1 MLGFSPRLVLKS
13 FKGAKDGKGQPVLFD
28 VGRLLH
34 EEFLAVYR
42 GAAAAADGWE
52 DAAVTVAHRVG
63 ARLASAKV
71 PVAQVVVALRS
82 TDRLLTE
89 AMLDDGGDA
98 RALAAAG
105 TALAAELM
113 SAFCADDDGL
123 GDALLAGN
131 APDGAAPFYTVVLAR
146 GSATDRVVSAFRKR
160 GTALLATSGHL
171 LLPLAEAAA
180 LPLCRDVCEELGG
193 EVWFCVAERPAA
205 RVALARK
212 EVDEIDALVSSLGR
226 PPGVYRIDDMLFEN
240 AVLETPEVRDELGKV
255 VAPLLANPVLVETVL
270 ALLEADGNRAVAVK
284 KLFIHR
290 STIDY
295 RLWQIEQL
303 TGLSP
308 VNPRDLALLGTAI
321 GLSRTNSL
329 G

>member
-1 MLGFSPRLVLKS
+1 M
-13 FKGAKDGKGQPVLFD
+13 LFD

-42 GAAAAADGWE
+42 AAATDADGWE
-52 DAAVTVAHRVG
+52 DTAVSVAHRVG
-63 ARLASAKV
+63 SRLASAKI

-113 SAFCADDDGL
+113 SAFCTEDDGL
-123 GDALLAGN
+123 ADALLAGN
-131 APDGAAPFYTVVLAR
+131 TPDGAAAFYTVVSVR
-146 GSATDRVVSAFRKR
+146 GVVADRVVNAFRER
-160 GTALLATSGHL
+160 VPVLTATSGHL

-180 LPLCRDVCEELGG
+180 LPLCRDVREEIGG
-193 EVWFCVAERPAA
+193 EVWFSVAERPAA

-212 EVDEIDALVSSLGR
+212 EVDEIDALIASLGR
-226 PPGVYRIDDMLFEN
+226 PPGVYRIDDMLFES
-240 AVLETPEVRDELGKV
+240 AVTQTPEVRDELGKV
-255 VAPLLANPVLVETVL
+255 VAPLLANPVLVETIL

-308 VNPRDLALLGTAI
+308 VNPRDLAVLGTAI
-321 GLSRTNSL
+321 GLSRAST
-329 G
+329 GD

>member
-1 MLGFSPRLVLKS
+1 RVAEVDEHACGAVVVVLGLVQLDGVLVEGDRL
-13 FKGAKDGKGQPVLFD
+13 
-28 VGRLLH
+28 
-34 EEFLAVYR
+34 
-42 GAAAAADGWE
+42 
-52 DAAVTVAHRVG
+52 
-63 ARLASAKV
+63 
-71 PVAQVVVALRS
+71 VVALRS

-113 SAFCADDDGL
+113 SAFCTEDDGL
-123 GDALLAGN
+123 ADALLAGG
-131 APDGAAPFYTVVLAR
+131 APDGAAAFYTVVSVR
-146 GSATDRVVSAFRKR
+146 GAWGDRLVSAFRRR
-160 GTALLATSGHL
+160 GTVLSAASGHL

-180 LPLCRDVCEELGG
+180 LPLCRDVCAEIGG
-193 EVWFCVAERPAA
+193 EVWLCVAERPAA
-205 RVALARK
+205 RVPLARK
-212 EVDEIDALVSSLGR
+212 EVDEIDALVASLGR
-226 PPGVYRIDDMLFEN
+226 PPGVYRIDDVLFER
-240 AVLETPEVRDELGKV
+240 ALVETPEVRDELDKV

-295 RLWQIEQL
+295 RLWQVEQL
-303 TGLSP
+303 TGLCP
-308 VNPRDLALLGTAI
+308 VNPRDLAVLGTAI
-321 GLSRTNSL
+321 GIGRANAL

>member
-1 MLGFSPRLVLKS
+1 
-13 FKGAKDGKGQPVLFD
+13 VLFD

-34 EEFLAVYR
+34 EEFLTVYR
-42 GAAAAADGWE
+42 AAAADADGWE
-52 DAAVTVAHRVG
+52 DAAVSIAHRVG
-63 ARLASAKV
+63 ARLAAAKV
-71 PVAQVVVALRS
+71 PVAHVVVALRS

-105 TALAAELM
+105 TALAAESL
-113 SAFCADDDGL
+113 SAFCAGDDGL
-123 GDALLAGN
+123 ADALLAGGG
-131 APDGAAPFYTVVLAR
+131 APDGAAAFYTVVSVR
-146 GSATDRVVSAFRKR
+146 GALQDRVVSAFRR
-160 GTALLATSGHL
+160 SGPVLVATSGHL

-180 LPLCRDVCEELGG
+180 LPLCREVCEELGG
-193 EVWFCVAERPAA
+193 EVWLCVAERPAA
-205 RVALARK
+205 RVPLARK

-226 PPGVYRIDDMLFEN
+226 PPGVYRIDDMLFES
-240 AVLETPEVRDELGKV
+240 AVLDTPEVRDELGKV

-295 RLWQIEQL
+295 RLWQVEQL
-303 TGLSP
+303 TGLCP
-308 VNPRDLALLGTAI
+308 VNPRDLAVLGTAI
-321 GLSRTNSL
+321 GMSRANAL

>member
-1 MLGFSPRLVLKS
+1 MGR
-13 FKGAKDGKGQPVLFD
+13 GQPVLFD

-42 GAAAAADGWE
+42 AAAADADGWE
-52 DAAVTVAHRVG
+52 DAAVSVAHRVG
-63 ARLASAKV
+63 SRLISAKV

-113 SAFCADDDGL
+113 SAFCAGDDDGL
-123 GDALLAGN
+123 ADALLAGS
-131 APDGAAPFYTVVLAR
+131 APDGAAAVYTVALMRGALA
-146 GSATDRVVSAFRKR
+146 DRVVNAFRR
-160 GTALLATSGHL
+160 YGPVLLATSGHL
-171 LLPLAEAAA
+171 LLPVPEAAA
-180 LPLCRDVCEELGG
+180 LPLCRDVCAELGG
-193 EVWFCVAERPAA
+193 EVWFSVAERPAA

-212 EVDEIDALVSSLGR
+212 EVDEIDALVTSLGR
-226 PPGVYRIDDMLFEN
+226 PPGVYRIDDMLFES
-240 AVLETPEVRDELGKV
+240 AVLDTPEVRDELDKV
-255 VAPLLANPVLVETVL
+255 VAPLLANPVLVQTVL
-270 ALLEADGNRAVAVK
+270 ALLEADGNRAVAVR

-308 VNPRDLALLGTAI
+308 GNPRDLALLGTAI
-321 GLSRTNSL
+321 GLSRTNAL

>member
-1 MLGFSPRLVLKS
+1 
-13 FKGAKDGKGQPVLFD
+13 VLFD

-42 GAAAAADGWE
+42 AAAADADGWE
-52 DAAVTVAHRVG
+52 DTAVSVAHRVG
-63 ARLASAKV
+63 SRLTSARV
-71 PVAQVVVALRS
+71 PVSHVVVALRS
-82 TDRLLTE
+82 ADRLLTE

-105 TALAAELM
+105 TTLAAELL
-113 SAFCADDDGL
+113 SAFCTEDDGL
-123 GDALLAGN
+123 ADALLAGS
-131 APDGAAPFYTVVLAR
+131 APDGAAPFYTVVSMRGALA
-146 GSATDRVVSAFRKR
+146 DRVVSAFRER
-160 GTALLATSGHL
+160 VPVLLSTSGHL
-171 LLPLAEAAA
+171 LLPVTEAAA
-180 LPLCRDVCEELGG
+180 LPLCRDVREEIGG
-193 EVWFCVAERPAA
+193 EVWFSVAERPAA

-212 EVDEIDALVSSLGR
+212 EVDEIDALVASLGR
-226 PPGVYRIDDMLFEN
+226 PPGVYRIDDMLFES
-240 AVLETPEVRDELGKV
+240 AVMETPEVRDELGKV
-255 VAPLLANPVLVETVL
+255 VAPLLANPVLVDTVL

-308 VNPRDLALLGTAI
+308 VNPRDLAVLGTAI
-321 GLSRTNSL
+321 GMSRANAWD
-329 G
+329 

>member
-1 MLGFSPRLVLKS
+1 
-13 FKGAKDGKGQPVLFD
+13 VLFD

-42 GAAAAADGWE
+42 AAAADADGWE
-52 DAAVTVAHRVG
+52 DAAVAVAHRVG
-63 ARLASAKV
+63 SRLRSAKV
-71 PVAQVVVALRS
+71 PVAHVVVALRS

-105 TALAAELM
+105 TALTAELM
-113 SAFCADDDGL
+113 SSFCTADDGL
-123 GDALLAGN
+123 ADAVLAGG
-131 APDGAAPFYTVVLAR
+131 APDGAAAFYTVVSVR
-146 GSATDRVVSAFRKR
+146 GALVDRVVNAFRRR
-160 GTALLATSGHL
+160 GTVLRASSGHL
-171 LLPLAEAAA
+171 LLPASEAGALA
-180 LPLCRDVCEELGG
+180 LCREVCAEIGG
-193 EVWFCVAERPAA
+193 EVWLCVAERPAV
-205 RVALARK
+205 RVPLARK

-226 PPGVYRIDDMLFEN
+226 PPGVYRIDDVLFES
-240 AVLETPEVRDELGKV
+240 ALVQTPEVRDELGRV
-255 VAPLLANPVLVETVL
+255 VAPLLANPALVETVL
-270 ALLEADGNRAVAVK
+270 ALLEADGNRAVAVR

-295 RLWQIEQL
+295 RLWQIEEL

-308 VNPRDLALLGTAI
+308 VNPRDLAVLGTAI
-321 GLSRTNSL
+321 GMSRANAW

>member
-1 MLGFSPRLVLKS
+1 
-13 FKGAKDGKGQPVLFD
+13 VLFD

-42 GAAAAADGWE
+42 AAAADADDWE
-52 DAAVTVAHRVG
+52 DAAVSVAHRVG
-63 ARLASAKV
+63 ARLVAAKV
-71 PVAQVVVALRS
+71 PVAQVVIALRA

-113 SAFCADDDGL
+113 SAFCGGDDEL
-123 GDALLAGN
+123 ADALLAGG
-131 APDGAAPFYTVVLAR
+131 APDGAAAFYTVVSVR
-146 GSATDRVVSAFRKR
+146 GALPERVVSAFRKR
-160 GTALLATSGHL
+160 GPVLLATSGHL

-180 LPLCRDVCEELGG
+180 LPLCEEVCAEVGG
-193 EVWFCVAERPAA
+193 EVWFSLAERPAA

-212 EVDEIDALVSSLGR
+212 EVDEIDALVASLGR
-226 PPGVYRIDDMLFEN
+226 PPGVYRIDDMLFES
-240 AVLETPEVRDELGKV
+240 AVMETPEVRDELGKA

-308 VNPRDLALLGTAI
+308 VNPRDLAVLGTAI
-321 GLSRTNSL
+321 GMSRTNAL

>member
-1 MLGFSPRLVLKS
+1 M
-13 FKGAKDGKGQPVLFD
+13 LFD

-42 GAAAAADGWE
+42 AAAADADGWE
-52 DAAVTVAHRVG
+52 DAAVTAAHRVG
-63 ARLASAKV
+63 ARLLAAGT
-71 PVAQVVVALRS
+71 PVAQVVVALRA

-98 RALAAAG
+98 RALATAG

-113 SAFCADDDGL
+113 AAFCTGDDGL
-123 GDALLAGN
+123 ADALLAGT
-131 APDGAAPFYTVVLAR
+131 APDGAAASYTVVAVR
-146 GSATDRVVSAFRKR
+146 GALVDRVVNAFRR
-160 GTALLATSGHL
+160 HGPVLVAASGHL
-171 LLPLAEAAA
+171 LLPMVEAVA
-180 LPLCRDVCEELGG
+180 LPVCRDVQEEVGG
-193 EVWFCVAERPAA
+193 EVWLCAAERPAA
-205 RVALARK
+205 RVPLARK
-212 EVDEIDALVSSLGR
+212 EVDEIDALVTSLGR
-226 PPGVYRIDDMLFEN
+226 PPGVYRIDDMLFES
-240 AVLETPEVRDELGKV
+240 AVMETPEVRDELGKV

-308 VNPRDLALLGTAI
+308 VNPRDLAVLGTAI
-321 GLSRTNSL
+321 GLSRASA
-329 G
+329 GD

>member
-1 MLGFSPRLVLKS
+1 
-13 FKGAKDGKGQPVLFD
+13 VLFD

-42 GAAAAADGWE
+42 AAAADAGGWE
-52 DAAVTVAHRVG
+52 DEAVTVAHRVG
-63 ARLASAKV
+63 SRLAAAKV
-71 PVAQVVVALRS
+71 PLAQVVVALRS

-89 AMLDDGGDA
+89 SMLDDDGDA

-105 TALAAELM
+105 TALAAELLF
-113 SAFCADDDGL
+113 AFCDNDDGL
-123 GDALLAGN
+123 ADALLAGN
-131 APDGAAPFYTVVLAR
+131 APDGAAPFYSVVSVRGVLA
-146 GSATDRVVSAFRKR
+146 DRVVSAFRKR
-160 GTALLATSGHL
+160 GPVLLATSGHV

-180 LPLCRDVCEELGG
+180 LPVCRDVCAELGG

-212 EVDEIDALVSSLGR
+212 EVDEIDALAASLGR
-226 PPGVYRIDDMLFEN
+226 PPGVYRIDDMLFES
-240 AVLETPEVRDELGKV
+240 AVLQTPEVRDELGKV

-295 RLWQIEQL
+295 RLWQVEQL

-308 VNPRDLALLGTAI
+308 VSPRDLAVLGTAI
-321 GLSRTNSL
+321 GMSRANAL

>member
-1 MLGFSPRLVLKS
+1 
-13 FKGAKDGKGQPVLFD
+13 VLFD

-42 GAAAAADGWE
+42 AAAADTEGWE
-52 DAAVTVAHRVG
+52 DAAETVAHRVG
-63 ARLASAKV
+63 TRLVSAKI

-89 AMLDDGGDA
+89 TMLDEGGDA

-113 SAFCADDDGL
+113 SVFCAQDDGL
-123 GDALLAGN
+123 ADALLAGEP
-131 APDGAAPFYTVVLAR
+131 PDGAAPFYTVVSVR
-146 GSATDRVVSAFRKR
+146 GTVADRAVNAFRKH
-160 GTALLATSGHL
+160 GPVLLATSGHV
-171 LLPLAEAAA
+171 LLPVAEAVA
-180 LPLCRDVCEELGG
+180 LPLCADVREELGG

-205 RVALARK
+205 RVPLARK
-212 EVDEIDALVSSLGR
+212 EVDEIDALVASLGR
-226 PPGVYRIDDMLFEN
+226 PPGVYRIDDMLFES
-240 AVLETPEVRDELGKV
+240 AVIRTPEVRDELGKV
-255 VAPLLANPVLVETVL
+255 VAPLLANPILVDTVL
-270 ALLEADGNRAVAVK
+270 ALLEADGNRAEAVK

-295 RLWQIEQL
+295 RLDQVEHL

-308 VNPRDLALLGTAI
+308 VNPRDLAVLGTAI
-321 GLSRTNSL
+321 AMSRTNSL